1 VDADDGDVVP
11 GRRQTHSAP
20 TYPTDN
26 QPMFLLLDE
35 WIGGWTTGTDATT
48 PDTLDNQIDYVD
60 VWQQ

>member
-1 VDADDGDVVP
+1 
-11 GRRQTHSAP
+11 
-20 TYPTDN
+20 
-26 QPMFLLLDE
+26 MFLLLDE